1 MLIALLLVIGLL
13 LIGSTT
19 LLAGRADRRAAA
31 RRIDAVRARHMPGPM
46 AVEARLRRITAQRTN
61 NLDRAL
67 NDRVPGIERLRQR
80 LHATGKNWTV
90 NTYLLACAGLTFLSW
105 GLLAWFGAPLLLA
118 TFLALLIG
126 VGLPHFLVGRLIRKR
141 VSRFLDRFPEGI
153 DLLVRGLRAG
163 LPIGETL
170 SLIATELP
178 DPVGAEFRGITDR
191 MRIGQS
197 MDAAMQDTAQRL
209 GAAEFRFFLIT
220 LAIQRETGGNLTETL
235 GNLANMLRKRLQ
247 LRLKIKAMASES
259 TAAAYIVGALPFLVF
274 GFIWY
279 VNPTYLKPFFTDMR
293 LTIALIGGL
302 GWMGIGALVMAKM
315 VSFEL

>member
-1 MLIALLLVIGLL
+1 MLIAFL
-13 LIGSTT
+13 LIVGMVIVAATV
-19 LLAGRADRRAAA
+19 LLSGRADRRTAA
-31 RRIDAVRARHMPGPM
+31 RRLDAVRARHAPGPM
-46 AVEARLRRITAQRTN
+46 AVEARLRRITAQRANT
-61 NLDRAL
+61 LDRAL
-67 NDRVPGIERLRQR
+67 NERVPGIEVLRRRL
-80 LHATGKNWTV
+80 LATGKGWTLNGFLGV
-90 NTYLLACAGLTFLSW
+90 CAGITIATWSALALAECPLPLTLLL
-105 GLLAWFGAPLLLA
+105 GLLV
-118 TFLALLIG
+118 G
-126 VGLPHFLVGRLIRKR
+126 VGLPHFLVSRMIRKR
-141 VSRFLDRFPEGI
+141 TSRFLDRFPEGI

-178 DPVGAEFRGITDR
+178 DPVGTEFRGITDR

-209 GAAEFRFFLIT
+209 DAAEFRFFLIT

-259 TAAAYIVGALPFLVF
+259 TAAAYIVGSLPFLVF
-274 GFIWY
+274 FFIWY
-279 VNPTYLKPFFTDMR
+279 LNPTYIAPFFTDTR
-293 LTIALIGGL
+293 LTVALIGGL
-302 GWMGIGALVMAKM
+302 GWMGLGAMVMAKM